1 MAHRNRSRSG
11 TKIAAFP
18 MRWTTDGS
26 VHVLLVSPRGSKRWL
41 MPRGWWMDEQ
51 KSWKIAEIEAL
62 NRAGAVGYVGT
73 NPIGRYCFDKVMA
86 DGAIAVVEVEV
97 FPMVVERLRRDWK
110 NRRTRKRRWFHV
122 LDAAEHV
129 RETDLAALLR
139 QLSLKSPPRTAL
151 GRLFSWFG

>member
-1 MAHRNRSRSG
+1 
-11 TKIAAFP
+11 

-73 NPIGRYCFDKVMA
+73 NVSGGWTPPF
-86 DGAIAVVEVEV
+86 
-97 FPMVVERLRRDWK
+97 
-110 NRRTRKRRWFHV
+110 
-122 LDAAEHV
+122 
-129 RETDLAALLR
+129 ALH
-139 QLSLKSPPRTAL
+139 
-151 GRLFSWFG
+151 